1 VSERAAGELADLA
14 DRLASIGEE
23 LADRA
28 LDRLRASGDAVRA
41 GETPDAA
48 LGEEERRITRARRA
62 VEKAVV
68 LLGGRASGYSGPADG
83 P

>member
-1 VSERAAGELADLA
+1 MSERAADELADLA
-14 DRLASIGEE
+14 DRLAAIGEE

-28 LDRLRASGDAVRA
+28 LDRLRESGDAVRA
-41 GETPDAA
+41 GETPDAVLA
-48 LGEEERRITRARRA
+48 QEERRITRARRA

-68 LLGGRASGYSGPADG
+68 LLGGPAPGGPGPDDG

>member
-1 VSERAAGELADLA
+1 VSDRAADELAELA
-14 DRLASIGEE
+14 DRLAAIGEE

-68 LLGGRASGYSGPADG
+68 LLGGEASRDPGPVDG